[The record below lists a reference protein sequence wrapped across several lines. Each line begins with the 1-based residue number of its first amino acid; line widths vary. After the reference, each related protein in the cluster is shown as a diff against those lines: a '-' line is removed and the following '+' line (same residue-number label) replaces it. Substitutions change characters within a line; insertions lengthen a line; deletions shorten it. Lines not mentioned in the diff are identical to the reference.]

1 MERAWEL
8 NSGLAPAR
16 FSGWLLCAFSAVQSV
31 AAVGLAYTTRSVIN
45 CAVYGGDWLRWG
57 GILIALAIVI
67 PVLSGVSSAY
77 ALRVTDRTVCT
88 LRNSLLQTLGR
99 KECQSVNALHSGAVL
114 SRLLSDCR
122 ILTERYTHILPELS
136 GQLAQLIGAAAVLTV
151 LHLGLA
157 ACVLLFGAVAAVA
170 GYGVRRKLRPL
181 HADVHSAEENLTA
194 VLTEQ
199 LEQNEFLRCGA
210 DTQTALERLEQ
221 RQTKWY
227 TARKR
232 LLRLSLTS
240 STLFSLFIQLGS
252 ATLILWGSYCI
263 GTGEMTFGDF
273 TAMIELVAL
282 FRAPISALTGAQNRL
297 AASDAARDRLEA
309 LYRLP
314 EEPEMLFPEGE
325 VIPEKLVFEAVT
337 FTYETDEAPVFE
349 NFSAEIDLRRW
360 TCLTGMSGRGKST
373 LYRLIL
379 GLYHPQS
386 GRIYLKTDRG
396 EIPVSPASRRLFSV
410 VPQSPVLFSGTVRE
424 NLLLFAPDASDAA
437 VASALAQSKCDFIDA
452 LPNGLDTVI
461 GQFGEGLSVGQ
472 RQRLAV
478 ARALLMPSRILLLD
492 EITSALDGE
501 NAAAV
506 VDALIAHCDAAI
518 FSTHHPELLEGHGAD
533 TLCLEDCDETE

>member
-1 MERAWEL
+1 MERTAEL

-31 AAVGLAYTTRSVIN
+31 AAVGLAYVTRSVIN

-57 GILIALAIVI
+57 GILIALAVVI
-67 PVLSGVSSAY
+67 PALYGISTSY
-77 ALRVTDRTVCT
+77 ALRVTDRTVCA
-88 LRNSLLQTLGR
+88 LRSSLLQTLGY
-99 KECQSVNALHSGAVL
+99 KDCQSVHALHSGAVL

-122 ILTERYTHILPELS
+122 ILTERYTHILPELFR
-136 GQLAQLIGAAAVLTV
+136 QLVQLVGAAAVLTV

-157 ACVLLFGAVAAVA
+157 ACVLVLGAAAAVV
-170 GYGVRRKLRPL
+170 GYGVRFKLRPL
-181 HADVHSAEENLTA
+181 HADVRSAEENLTA

-199 LEQNEFLRCGA
+199 LEQNEFMRCGVEA
-210 DTQTALERLEQ
+210 STASERLEQ

-227 TARKR
+227 AARRR

-252 ATLILWGSYCI
+252 AALILWGAYRI

-282 FRAPISALTGAQNRL
+282 FRAPISALTGAQNSL
-297 AASDAARDRLEA
+297 AASDAARDRLQA

-314 EEPEMLFPEGE
+314 EEAELPFPEGK
-325 VIPEKLVFEAVT
+325 VTAEKLVFEEVT
-337 FTYETDEAPVFE
+337 FAYEADEAPVFE
-349 NFSAEIDLRRW
+349 NFSAELDLQRW

-379 GLYHPQS
+379 GLYQPQS

-396 EIPVSPASRRLFSV
+396 EFPVSSASRRLFSV

-424 NLLLFAPDASDAA
+424 NLLLFAPDASEAA
-437 VASALAQSKCDFIDA
+437 VASALAQAKCDFVDA

-478 ARALLMPSRILLLD
+478 ARALLTPNRILLLD

-506 VDALIAHCDAAI
+506 VDALFTHCGAAV
-518 FSTHHPELLEGHGAD
+518 FSTHHPELLEGRGAD
-533 TLCLEDCDETE
+533 TLCLEDCDGTE